1 MKIFLPFL
9 LALSALP
16 AQAEIYKWTD
26 ANGKIHYSDRP
37 QDGVDAKVQP
47 LSGVQATSSTAAAKD
62 DWREREQASRKN
74 WLRQT
79 ASERR
84 ASSQEEAA
92 KTTQQ
97 PYNPSAHRSNNAM
110 SDEELCTRDRQQIEF
125 AEKTKHLSIT
135 HGGNSPRRLTEAQR
149 QEVILERKTN
159 HALTCGSG
167 RRR

>member
-37 QDGVDAKVQP
+37 QDGIDAKVQP

-135 HGGNSPRRLTEAQR
+135 HGGNSPRRMTEAQR
-149 QEVILERKTN
+149 QEVILERKAN

>member
-1 MKIFLPFL
+1 MRIFLSFL

-26 ANGKIHYSDRP
+26 ANGKLHYSDRP
-37 QDGVDAKVQP
+37 QDGVDA
-47 LSGVQATSSTAAAKD
+47 
-62 DWREREQASRKN
+62 
-74 WLRQT
+74 
-79 ASERR
+79 ERR

-92 KTTQQ
+92 KATQQ
-97 PYNPSAHRSNNAM
+97 PYNQSAHRSNNAM

-149 QEVILERKTN
+149 QEVILERKAN

-167 RRR
+167 GGRR